1 MKNDIKN
8 VLLTEEEIR
17 LKVKE
22 LGQKISND
30 YKGKSLLLICLL
42 KGSAIFLA
50 DLCRAIDLP
59 IRLEFM
65 QVSSYG
71 NGTENTKNI
80 TIKQDISQIPADSNI
95 VIVED
100 ILDTGRTLYYI
111 RKYLMLKNP
120 ASLEICTL
128 LDKPSRRL
136 VSVDAKYVGFE
147 VPDEFVVG
155 YGLDFAEK
163 YRNLP
168 YIGVLRPEV
177 YENN

>member
-1 MKNDIKN
+1 MKDDIES
-8 VLLTEEEIR
+8 VLLSEQEIY
-17 LKVKE
+17 LKVQE
-22 LGQKISND
+22 LGMKITND

-59 IRLEFM
+59 VRIEFM

-80 TIKQDISQIPADSNI
+80 TIKQDIGEIPTESHI
-95 VIVED
+95 LIVED

-120 ASLEICTL
+120 ESVEICTL

-155 YGLDFAEK
+155 YGLDFAES
-163 YRNLP
+163 YRNLS
-168 YIGVLRPEV
+168 YIGILRREV
-177 YENN
+177 YEKK